1 MIFKI
6 AFWILSLQ
14 TIFKPCPCKTE
25 RHSIKPKI
33 SFIEKIQLPRC
44 LNESSGLIVLND
56 TIYSH
61 NDSGGLPFL
70 YRFSKSGQFYD
81 SVKVNN
87 AKNVDWEEITSD
99 MYGNIFV
106 GDFGNNYN
114 ERRDLCIYK
123 IDTLKNVRKINFS
136 YSNQTEFP
144 PHKRKLKNFDCEA
157 MLQFQDKLVLFSKA
171 KTSKKEILYLLNPN
185 ENSQIL
191 IPWFHFKLHERV
203 TSATVISE
211 NVIAILS
218 YGKLIVC
225 KLPDIENAEPK
236 IKILYCKKLP
246 LVRQSEAVT
255 YNSGTLYISN
265 EQGDLFRFKVEL
277 LPK

>member
-1 MIFKI
+1 VIYKI

-14 TIFKPCPCKTE
+14 TLFKPCPCKTE
-25 RHSIKPKI
+25 KNWIKPTI
-33 SFIEKIQLPRC
+33 SFIEKTHLPRC

-56 TIYSH
+56 TLYSH
-61 NDSGGLPFL
+61 NDSGGLPYL
-70 YRFSKSGQFYD
+70 YRFSKSGLLYD

-87 AKNVDWEEITSD
+87 AKNIDWEDISTD
-99 MYGNIFV
+99 KYGNMYV

-123 IDTLKNVRKINFS
+123 IDTVKNVRKINFS

-144 PHKRKLKNFDCEA
+144 PQKRKNKNFDCEA
-157 MLQFQDKLVLFSKA
+157 MLPFQNHLVLFSKA
-171 KTSKKEILYLLNPN
+171 KTSKKEMLYLLNPN

-191 IPWFHFKLHERV
+191 TPWFHFKLHERV

-218 YGKLIVC
+218 YGKLIIC
-225 KLPDIENAEPK
+225 TLPDEENPEPK
-236 IKILYCKKLP
+236 IKIIYCKKLP